1 MKEFF
6 RKTFSKV
13 GEEWLT
19 IPNILSYVR
28 LLLIPVIVILFVN
41 GYNILTL
48 VFVLV
53 STLTDIVDGF
63 IARRFN
69 MVTDFGKFIDPVADK
84 ATQLTVFIC
93 LITKFPLM
101 LLPFVVLLVKEIGSL
116 LLRVAVYKKN
126 DIVEGAH
133 WHGKM
138 STGIVILV
146 IVLHLGWWDAMPA
159 PISDATI
166 LFSTIFMI
174 YSGLLYTLEGID
186 LLKNG
191 KRH

>member
-13 GEEWLT
+13 KEEWLT

-28 LLLIPVIVILFVN
+28 LLLIPVIVILFAN
-41 GYNILTL
+41 GYNIWTL
-48 VFVLV
+48 VVV
-53 STLTDIVDGF
+53 VISTLTDIADGF

-69 MVTDFGKFIDPVADK
+69 MITDFGKFIDPVADK

-101 LLPFVVLLVKEIGSL
+101 LLPFCVLLVKEIGSL
-116 LLRVAVYKKN
+116 LLRLAVYSKN
-126 DIVEGAH
+126 NIVEGAH

-138 STGIVILV
+138 ATTIVIL
-146 IVLHLGWWDAMPA
+146 IIALHLAWPEL
-159 PISDATI
+159 PATI
-166 LFSTIFMI
+166 SNATIYFTTIFMV
-174 YSGLLYTLEGID
+174 YSGLLYTIEGID

-191 KRH
+191 KKHY

>member
-6 RKTFSKV
+6 RKTFSKI

-28 LLLIPVIVILFVN
+28 ILLIPVIVFLFVK

-48 VFVLV
+48 IFVII

-63 IARRFN
+63 IARRYN
-69 MVTDFGKFIDPVADK
+69 MITDFGKFIDPVADK

-93 LITKFPLM
+93 LMTKFPLM
-101 LLPFVVLLVKEIGSL
+101 ALPFSVLLVKEIGSL
-116 LLRVAVYKKN
+116 LLRLAVYKKT
-126 DIVEGAH
+126 DVVEGAH

-138 STGIVILV
+138 STGIVIL
-146 IVLHLGWWDAMPA
+146 IILIHLGWPEIPA
-159 PISDATI
+159 SLSNALIC
-166 LFSTIFMI
+166 FSTIFMV
-174 YSGLLYTLEGID
+174 YSGFLYTLEAVDI
-186 LLKNG
+186 LKHG

>member
-6 RKTFSKV
+6 RKTFSKI

-116 LLRVAVYKKN
+116 LLRLAVYKKN
-126 DIVEGAH
+126 EIVEGAH

-146 IVLHLGWWDAMPA
+146 IVLHLGWWDAMPT

-174 YSGLLYTLEGID
+174 YSGFLYTLEGID